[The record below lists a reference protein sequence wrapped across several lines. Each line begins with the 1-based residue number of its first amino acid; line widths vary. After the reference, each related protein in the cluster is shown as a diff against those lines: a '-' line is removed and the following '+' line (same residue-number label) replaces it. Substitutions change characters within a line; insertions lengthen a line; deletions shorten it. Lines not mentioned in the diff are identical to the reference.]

1 MRRAYHDLIAWQRA
15 ILLAKETYALSE
27 SFPATERFGLTSQ
40 MRRSA
45 VSVASNIAEGAS
57 RGTKREFI
65 QFLNIARGS
74 LAELET
80 QITIAVDLGI
90 IPDAKQIRALA
101 NEIFGL
107 LNGLIKSMRR

>member
-1 MRRAYHDLIAWQRA
+1 MRRTYHDLIVWQRA
-15 ILLAKETYALSE
+15 IRLAKEAYAMSEGFPSAERYGLS
-27 SFPATERFGLTSQ
+27 SQ

-45 VSVASNIAEGAS
+45 VSVASNIAEGSS

-80 QITIAVDLGI
+80 QITIAEELGLI
-90 IPDAKQIRALA
+90 SDAKQIRALTD
-101 NEIFGL
+101 EIFGL

>member
-1 MRRAYHDLIAWQRA
+1 MRRTYHDLIAWQRA
-15 ILLAKETYALSE
+15 IHLAKEAYALSE
-27 SFPATERFGLTSQ
+27 SFPAAERFGLTSQ

-74 LAELET
+74 LADSKRKLRS
-80 QITIAVDLGI
+80 QW
-90 IPDAKQIRALA
+90 
-101 NEIFGL
+101 N
-107 LNGLIKSMRR
+107 

>member
-1 MRRAYHDLIAWQRA
+1 MRRTYHDLVVWQRA
-15 ILLAKETYALSE
+15 IYLAKETYALSD
-27 SFPATERFGLTSQ
+27 SFPAIERFGLTSQ

-80 QITIAVDLGI
+80 QITIAEELSLI
-90 IPDAKQIRALA
+90 SDAKQIRAHTD
-101 NEIFGL
+101 EIFGL

>member
-1 MRRAYHDLIAWQRA
+1 MRRTYHDLIAWQRA
-15 ILLAKETYALSE
+15 IHLAKEAYALSE
-27 SFPATERFGLTSQ
+27 SFPAAERFGLTSQ
-40 MRRSA
+40 MRRSV

-80 QITIAVDLGI
+80 QITIAVELGL
-90 IPDAKQIRALA
+90 IPDAKQIRALTD
-101 NEIFGL
+101 EIFGL